1 MSNNYKNFPWPTL
14 LNIVNKRFPW
24 PTFLKTVNKH
34 ELSPLI
40 RNFEI
45 CDYKKTYCLIYWV
58 RLHILIVLLWTFSLF
73 VTKHH
78 HWLFGQNRTSL
89 NSLLLTR
96 IKIGEDKLNQCSKTL
111 TWFFKMSFSIPQSSV
126 RTYACCVPD
135 CIHTFSEKCYK
146 YRKVIIFQWYC
157 NIRHWSPYCPL
168 FEVVR

>member
-1 MSNNYKNFPWPTL
+1 MSNNYKKNFTWPTL

-58 RLHILIVLLWTFSLF
+58 RLYILIVLVWTFSLF
-73 VTKHH
+73 ATKHH

-96 IKIGEDKLNQCSKTL
+96 IKIGEDKPNQCSKTF
-111 TWFFKMSFSIPQSSV
+111 TWCKYFFNCLFQFHNRVS
-126 RTYACCVPD
+126 YACCVPD
-135 CIHTFSEKCYK
+135 CIHIYLVWKMF
-146 YRKVIIFQWYC
+146 
-157 NIRHWSPYCPL
+157 
-168 FEVVR
+168 